1 MRRIWLLPVC
11 ALSVLVL
18 SSCAVYDTS
27 SSMQYAQPAPA
38 VPPSP
43 QSAIQAIKSGIASE
57 PLNWRGY
64 NELGIAYYRQQRYDE
79 AIAAFEQ
86 ALALHPIFKVVESER
101 AEQNMAEM
109 RHQAA
114 QSAQRQAQAQQSAN
128 AMLGGLSQLLGM
140 ACAMPGVDPMLAQ
153 VAQAGAV
160 GGTTL
165 AQMEMAGQPIPG
177 MDLPNMPQ
185 ESAFQARQEM
195 GQIHANLGMAYI
207 GRKFY
212 DKAAE
217 SLEKSLRMDPSRV
230 EYLKDL
236 GVSYFRMGGYG
247 KAVATLN
254 RFLALCPGTP
264 DPNTFIWLSDSFAAM
279 GLNDAAGQAFNVA
292 VKGFGSL
299 AARNPLDPERLN
311 SLAFASMDHG
321 RFKEAAE
328 TYEKALALGRTQP
341 LTLRRLGVCYYC
353 LGRYQDA
360 ANVLSQAC
368 GLSAKDDAAALW
380 LGRTLAALG
389 QKEESAKVFQDIVA
403 RNPGLTKIDRPS
415 LAVAAAYAAVGQTG
429 LAIPWMEAAALEN
442 PGDRATA
449 YTYYELAEAC
459 IRAGQVAKALDALER
474 SLALDP
480 GALYSRN
487 AVDRV
492 APRTAEKA
500 KAALQAGDSAAATG
514 KGAEAVASYTEAIG
528 LMPPGNAKN
537 EAKLKLLRLVASMSQ
552 PPPLSAEAQ
561 DHFLRA
567 NVILKSAAS
576 PVDID
581 RAISEY
587 DTALLEAPWDANL
600 YLNKAVGCALRQRY
614 SDAILNMKLYLTAK
628 PKAPDAEAVLTRL
641 HQLEY
646 EREQAA
652 KSPTVL
658 SQLRYEQHYGE

>member
-1 MRRIWLLPVC
+1 MEWIRWSFMSLAVFLLLMTGCV
-11 ALSVLVL
+11 SYD
-18 SSCAVYDTS
+18 SSLATPHREPS
-27 SSMQYAQPAPA
+27 P
-38 VPPSP
+38 PPSP
-43 QSAIQAIKSGIASE
+43 QSVIQGIKAMIASE

-86 ALALHPIFKVVESER
+86 ALALHPIFKVVEAER
-101 AEQNMAEM
+101 LQQKYAEM
-109 RHQAA
+109 QRQAA
-114 QSAQRQAQAQQSAN
+114 IDAQRQAQAQQSAN
-128 AMLGGLSQLLGM
+128 AALSFFNQALSM
-140 ACAMPGVDPMLAQ
+140 AVSMPGVDPNLAQ
-153 VAQAGAV
+153 MAQIGAV

-165 AQMEMAGQPIPG
+165 AQMDMAMQPIPG
-177 MDLPNMPQ
+177 LDLPNMSQ
-185 ESAFQARQEM
+185 ESAFQARQEL
-195 GQIHANLGMAYI
+195 GQIHANLGMAYV

-217 SLEKSLRMDPSRV
+217 SLEKSLQMDPSRV
-230 EYLKDL
+230 DYLKDL

-247 KAVATLN
+247 KAIATLN
-254 RFLALCPGTP
+254 RYLALCPGTP
-264 DPNTFIWLSDSFAAM
+264 DPNTFLWLSDSFAAL

-321 RFKEAAE
+321 RFKEASEA
-328 TYEKALALGRTQP
+328 YEKALALSRTQP
-341 LTLRRLGVCYYC
+341 LALRRLGVCYYC

-368 GLSAKDDAAALW
+368 ALNAKDDFASLW
-380 LGRTLAALG
+380 LGRALAALG
-389 QKEESAKVFQDIVA
+389 QKEESAKAYQDIVA
-403 RNPGLTKIDRPS
+403 RNPGLTKTDRPS
-415 LAVAAAYAAVGQTG
+415 LAVAAAYGAVGQTG
-429 LAIPWMEAAALEN
+429 LAIPWLETAVLEN

-449 YTYYELAEAC
+449 YTCFEMAQVYLN
-459 IRAGQVAKALDALER
+459 AGQAGKAMDALEQ
-474 SLALDP
+474 SLALDS

-487 AVDRV
+487 LVDRV
-492 APRTAEKA
+492 AQRTAESA
-500 KAALQAGDSAAATG
+500 QAALQAADSAAAAG
-514 KGAEAVASYTEAIG
+514 HGAEAVAGYAKAIS

-537 EAKLKLLRLVASMSQ
+537 EAKLKLLRLVAGMSQ

-567 NVILKSAAS
+567 NVILKSATS

-581 RAISEY
+581 RAICEY
-587 DTALLEAPWDANL
+587 ETALLEAPWDANL